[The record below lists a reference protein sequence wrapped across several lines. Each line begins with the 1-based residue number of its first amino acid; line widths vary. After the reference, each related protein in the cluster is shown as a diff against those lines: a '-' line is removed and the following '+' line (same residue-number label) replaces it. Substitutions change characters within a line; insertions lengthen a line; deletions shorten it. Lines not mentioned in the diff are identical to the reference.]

1 MAHAACLR
9 RSGLLRLLDTLTT
22 EPLTER
28 EGPHRGEDERQLLRV
43 DNVFAALAAP
53 GASRRNRP
61 VVDEERRYVCGVR
74 PDRPRAD
81 GSPVGGGA

>member
-1 MAHAACLR
+1 VIPYDPFRAKRGATNEPQTALYLC
-9 RSGLLRLLDTLTT
+9 GLCFL
-22 EPLTER
+22 
-28 EGPHRGEDERQLLRV
+28 EDERQRLRV
-43 DNVFAALAAP
+43 ENVFAALAA
-53 GASRRNRP
+53 GRSRCNRP